1 MKRFPAK
8 SEKHR
13 FWAFLPVFD
22 NKPGSSGGTEI
33 FSENPAVLFFLK
45 FLSGTSLKVSE
56 RFNERF
62 PSKSVSH
69 ARTDGRTYK
78 TDSIGPFGFQPGT
91 NIGEAISFP

>member
-13 FWAFLPVFD
+13 FWAFLPVFYH
-22 NKPGSSGGTEI
+22 KPGFSGGTEI

-45 FLSGTSLKVSE
+45 FLSGTSLKISE

-62 PSKSVSH
+62 PSKKCFR
-69 ARTDGRTYK
+69 RTDGRTDGR
-78 TDSIGPFGFQPGT
+78 TDIQD
-91 NIGEAISFP
+91 